1 MRSARE
7 CDRTGGRVAQD
18 RTARSNGDRAAT
30 ARSSSGDKARSVQC
44 GRQKITCS
52 RSRDAKLHES
62 PGIITI
68 NNN

>member
-30 ARSSSGDKARSVQC
+30 ARSSSGDKARSVQYNA
-44 GRQKITCS
+44 GDRKS
-52 RSRDAKLHES
+52 RAQDHVTLSCTEVK
-62 PGIITI
+62 
-68 NNN
+68 